1 MKEKQPSPAKST
13 PNDLN
18 RVAQGWENRE
28 GLAVFVTVDAAKT
41 PNAIYVGEIRYVPG
55 EGLIVAD
62 NYFHKTRAHI
72 KNGTRGA
79 ILFLAKERKSFQV
92 KAPLACHTG
101 GPIFQKMQTWRDPKH
116 PGGAATLLRIEE
128 AYSGAEKLL

>member
-1 MKEKQPSPAKST
+1 M
-13 PNDLN
+13 
-18 RVAQGWENRE
+18 
-28 GLAVFVTVDAAKT
+28 FVTVDAAKT